1 MPPAAAA
8 PPDVFYR
15 GALRARL
22 VAPLAG
28 TTPNQLAAWHRRSI
42 LTSSFIKGR
51 RGVPRLYSWIDYQK
65 ARALVALIEQGIQRR
80 RLGPQIAALDAE
92 VDEWWKLSLLAY
104 SNYVIVP
111 RDDAPGYTII
121 EKQGAM
127 DDLIRDAPL
136 RAEDVSA
143 DDAKLAIEVIR
154 VLRAEGPLG
163 RLAEYRGV
171 HRHGSPHPGRP
182 PGRIRPSDRNG
193 HAGET
198 QRVGPQ
204 PRRTRRPLRSRHR
217 GGRSRA
223 RVRAGARGIAGC

>member
-8 PPDVFYR
+8 PLDVFYR

-28 TTPNQLAAWHRRSI
+28 TTANQLAAWHRRSI

-65 ARALVALIEQGIQRR
+65 ARALVALIEQGIQRP

-92 VDEWWKLSLLAY
+92 VDEWWKLPLLAY

-136 RAEDVSA
+136 RSEDVSA
-143 DDAKLAIEVIR
+143 DDAELAIDVIR
-154 VLRAEGPLG
+154 VLRAEGPWG
-163 RLAEYRGV
+163 DSPSIESSSTWIPASRTATRSYPAV
-171 HRHGSPHPGRP
+171 GSKRACWRNSASGAAAATNSPTASISP
-182 PGRIRPSDRNG
+182 PSRSK
-193 HAGET
+193 
-198 QRVGPQ
+198 
-204 PRRTRRPLRSRHR
+204 PRSRSSRRSRHR
-217 GGRSRA
+217 
-223 RVRAGARGIAGC
+223 

>member
-8 PPDVFYR
+8 PLTVFYR

-65 ARALVALIEQGIQRR
+65 ARALVALIEQGIQRP

-92 VDEWWKLSLLAY
+92 VDEWWKLPLLAY

-111 RDDAPGYTII
+111 RDDAPGYTIV

-136 RAEDVSA
+136 RSEDVSA
-143 DDAKLAIEVIR
+143 DDAELAIDVIR

-163 RLAEYRGV
+163 RLAEYREFIDMDPRIQDG
-171 HRHGSPHPGRP
+171 HPIVSGR
-182 PGRIRPSDRNG
+182 RI
-193 HAGET
+193 ET
-198 QRVGPQ
+198 GM
-204 PRRTRRPLRSRHR
+204 LAKLSEW
-217 GGRSRA
+217 GRSRDELA
-223 RVRAGARGIAGC
+223 DRFDLATQQVEAALAFEQALAA